1 MRRRLWEETRT
12 KLEGPPPEFEPEYA
26 DDGFSGGTL
35 SSIWTS
41 FEQER
46 MLADKFGIRFG
57 ENFQGDLRPFRELG
71 VRIISGGDIRML
83 QDPIAGTSEH
93 FTIWVHDIQ

>member
-1 MRRRLWEETRT
+1 MWEEART
-12 KLEGPPPEFEPEYA
+12 KFEGPPPKFEPEHT

-46 MLADKFGIRFG
+46 MLADKFGIHFDFSKITLYLLAG
-57 ENFQGDLRPFRELG
+57 ESFHGDLRPFRELG
-71 VRIISGGDIRML
+71 VRIVSGCDIRIL
-83 QDPIAGTSEH
+83 
-93 FTIWVHDIQ
+93 